1 MENNLPTLDV
11 RETPYKV
18 SGCGKLT
25 VRDVVVAI
33 KENRFAAVN
42 ISFKEKN
49 LKVVA
54 TGGDDDIPLIQVC
67 SNDRDAF
74 DDEGV
79 DILFEEFSGWTI
91 WAASPSTDSVQ
102 VALIRL

>member
-1 MENNLPTLDV
+1 MENNLPALEV
-11 RETPYKV
+11 YETPYKV
-18 SGCGKLT
+18 SGSDKLT
-25 VRDVVVAI
+25 VLGVTVAI

-42 ISFKEKN
+42 IAFKKQK

-54 TGGDDDIPLIQVC
+54 AGGNDDIPLIQVC
-67 SNDRDAF
+67 SDERDAF

-79 DILFEEFSGWTI
+79 DIEFLDFPGWSI
-91 WAASPSTDSVQ
+91 WAASPSSDSVQ